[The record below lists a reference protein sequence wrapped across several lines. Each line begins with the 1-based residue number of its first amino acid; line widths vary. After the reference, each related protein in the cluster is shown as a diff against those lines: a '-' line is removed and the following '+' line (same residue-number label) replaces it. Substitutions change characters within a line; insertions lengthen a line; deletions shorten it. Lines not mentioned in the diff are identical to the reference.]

1 MKGLL
6 ISDKILSDIFSHC
19 KECYPYEA
27 CGILA
32 GKSGVVKKIYKMN
45 NIEKSSVSYMMDS
58 KEQFTV
64 MKEIREQGLEMTA
77 IYHSH
82 PTSAAY
88 PSFKDIQLSFYP
100 DSFYLIVGFVNED
113 LEVRA
118 FEIKEGKVKEVQIK
132 TISDDF

>member
-1 MKGLL
+1 MTALL
-6 ISDKILSDIFSHC
+6 ISNKILSEIFSHC

-32 GKSGVVKKIYKMN
+32 GQKGVVKKIYKMK

-58 KEQFTV
+58 KEQFIV
-64 MKEIREQGLEMTA
+64 MKEIREEGLEMTA

-82 PTSAAY
+82 PTSTAY

-100 DSFYLIVGFVNED
+100 DTFYLIVGFVNED
-113 LEVRA
+113 LEVKA
-118 FEIKEGKVKEVQIK
+118 FEIKENKVKEVQIK
-132 TISDDF
+132 IILENS